1 MVNKS
6 TTVIN
11 PMVIDPQL
19 KPHDLRDLRE
29 QQPHERPE
37 PEHQEHQEHQDHQ
50 DHQEHQEHQE
60 QDPSIIN
67 TPPLLNSLL
76 NSPPP
81 SQDLE
86 YPGSLPRRVKVYILN
101 GEDWLDNGT
110 GYCVGEI
117 TNCPYFLVRNELDSK
132 DVILRSS
139 LEGAIQFQ
147 RQQETLIVWTD
158 LDGKDLALSFQEVDG
173 CNDLCEF
180 IKLVQHKGL
189 SPNISLYYITT
200 NVLENGEDQTELIAG
215 PITYPPP
222 PTIQNLKL
230 VLQLLNQNLNSKF
243 IKTKLTEY
251 MVEEDYLKKLIEVF
265 GQLESDIGGNNSKE
279 EGKIKKAQQIDDQTI
294 LRVTDTNC
302 KDVEGTTSKYE
313 KSLEILIAPLTH
325 KIPTGLNENEKL
337 MNELLVESSIF
348 QHPSFDLILTLY
360 DIFKTLVLFNEPK
373 LVEEILNEEIL
384 FGVIGIFEYDNITS
398 KSFHRSNLVKNSF
411 KIILPIANLQI
422 FKTDFYLNFLK
433 DVVLVKIMDDRVFST
448 ISSMIFNNRLEVIR
462 YLKGGVLQGLFDIYS
477 LRVFVPV
484 TGQSVVKEGVIA
496 EVTDGLIE
504 NSDKVLGGV
513 SSDLDSQR
521 TGISTDSVTIKHDK
535 SPSSP
540 SDTSLTLKRDGVR
553 MLHQYVLIAKSLQM
567 QQKLEFF
574 SVLVKNGLFRM
585 IGFALNDDDKKIR
598 ELGTELIVIIIEQD
612 ATLVNSMCDDERE
625 DHLDPMRQQDIRNT
639 AENEQSMGE
648 EQLNI
653 NEAPQ
658 IKREDPNADET
669 TDSVTPLRLNLSD
682 DMTLVAI
689 LAKVLVEDNN
699 PGLKLQAVEALKIL
713 LDRNIAVGEENE
725 NEKVLAERNGT
736 RDTLLVER
744 DEASAENLKDQ
755 DKLSCIQ
762 VYCKPNLAN
771 VSSPSPDFTHVN
783 TTNYFRAFYAKV
795 APQLFQPLIELC
807 DAKSAPSLSNFTLY
821 QHLCELIT
829 YCSKEHDTH
838 LSRQFFL
845 ESHILLGVSRLL
857 EMRCKL
863 QLKLS
868 AVKCIKNIVL
878 LNDDFY
884 SRYIINHG
892 VLDHFFNYFSTI
904 SSANHVVNSS
914 CLDFMEI
921 IVRNCDSN
929 LHIKRDNFKLLADYI
944 YINFKEFCETEISY
958 ASTGRELVEMVEHD
972 YYEDTTC
979 NGSYLQAVRNEIIDD
994 SDDYMGKNETIS
1006 DGEGDFEDQ
1015 GATTTSEGVHSNG
1028 NLDSLPQTDT
1038 LSNEKGVRVQ
1048 TETELAGEIIE
1059 SSEQNGNT
1067 SKNQDPEDSNLERDS
1082 KTNNHSIDS
1091 PTPTNPAISTKLP
1104 SESLIKHSPTKKR
1117 SSRNIFSENSSK
1129 KIARSTVS
1137 S

>member
-1 MVNKS
+1 
-6 TTVIN
+6 
-11 PMVIDPQL
+11 MVILWVSYWFIIQTT
-19 KPHDLRDLRE
+19 KKN
-29 QQPHERPE
+29 
-37 PEHQEHQEHQDHQ
+37 HQ
-50 DHQEHQEHQE
+50 
-60 QDPSIIN
+60 
-67 TPPLLNSLL
+67 
-76 NSPPP
+76 
-81 SQDLE
+81 
-86 YPGSLPRRVKVYILN
+86 V
-101 GEDWLDNGT
+101 
-110 GYCVGEI
+110 
-117 TNCPYFLVRNELDSK
+117 
-132 DVILRSS
+132 
-139 LEGAIQFQ
+139 
-147 RQQETLIVWTD
+147 
-158 LDGKDLALSFQEVDG
+158 
-173 CNDLCEF
+173 
-180 IKLVQHKGL
+180 
-189 SPNISLYYITT
+189 
-200 NVLENGEDQTELIAG
+200 
-215 PITYPPP
+215 
-222 PTIQNLKL
+222 
-230 VLQLLNQNLNSKF
+230 
-243 IKTKLTEY
+243 
-251 MVEEDYLKKLIEVF
+251 
-265 GQLESDIGGNNSKE
+265 
-279 EGKIKKAQQIDDQTI
+279 DDQTI
-294 LRVTDTNC
+294 LRVSDTNC
-302 KDVEGTTSKYE
+302 KDVESNTFKYE

-337 MNELLVESSIF
+337 MNELLVEASIF
-348 QHPSFDLILTLY
+348 QHPSFDIILTLY

-373 LVEEILNEEIL
+373 LIEEMLNEEIL

-398 KSFHRSNLVKNSF
+398 KAFHRSNLVKNSF
-411 KIILPIANLQI
+411 KIILPIANIQI

-462 YLKGGVLQGLFDIYS
+462 YLKGGVLQGLFDIYT
-477 LRVFVPV
+477 LRLFVPV
-484 TGQSVVKEGVIA
+484 TGQIVVKRGGIV
-496 EVTDGLIE
+496 EVTDGLSRNQEPLKVAGDIS
-504 NSDKVLGGV
+504 SDNKVISSI

-521 TGISTDSVTIKHDK
+521 TDISTDSVTIKNEK
-535 SPSSP
+535 SPSPP
-540 SDTSLTLKRDGVR
+540 SNTSLALKRDGVR

-585 IGFALNDDDKKIR
+585 IGFALNDDDMKIR

-625 DHLDPMRQQDIRNT
+625 DHLDPMRQQDIENT
-639 AENEQSMGE
+639 VENQESMGE
-648 EQLNI
+648 EQPDI

-658 IKREDPNADET
+658 IKREDPNVEET
-669 TDSVTPLRLNLSD
+669 TDSVTPLRLKLSD

-713 LDRNIAVGEENE
+713 LDRNIAMGEDNE
-725 NEKVLAERNGT
+725 NDKVPAERNGARDT
-736 RDTLLVER
+736 LARDTLLVER
-744 DEASAENLKDQ
+744 DEASAEDSKDQ

-771 VSSPSPDFTHVN
+771 VSSSSLDFNHVN

-795 APQLFQPLIELC
+795 APQLFQPLVELC
-807 DAKSAPSLSNFTLY
+807 DENSAPTLSNFTLY

-829 YCSKEHDTH
+829 YCSKEHGTH

-878 LNDDFY
+878 LNDDLY
-884 SRYIINHG
+884 SRYIVNHG

-904 SSANHVVNSS
+904 SSANHAVNSS
-914 CLDFMEI
+914 CLDFLEI
-921 IVRNCDSN
+921 VVRNCDSN

-944 YINFKEFCETEISY
+944 YNNFREFCETEISY

-994 SDDYMGKNETIS
+994 SDDYMSKNETIS
-1006 DGEGDFEDQ
+1006 DGESDFEDQ
-1015 GATTTSEGVHSNG
+1015 GATATSVAVHSERNVD
-1028 NLDSLPQTDT
+1028 LLPQTDT
-1038 LSNEKGVRVQ
+1038 LATEKDVRVHS
-1048 TETELAGEIIE
+1048 EAELTGERME
-1059 SSEQNGNT
+1059 SSEQNTN
-1067 SKNQDPEDSNLERDS
+1067 SKNQDPEDSNLERDGKPS
-1082 KTNNHSIDS
+1082 NHSIDS
-1091 PTPTNPAISTKLP
+1091 PTQTTPSISTNLP
-1104 SESLIKHSPTKKR
+1104 SEPLIKHSPAKKR